1 MIIAEIICE
10 FIFMKFHK
18 YRKEYNQTKVKIC
31 NFNQSNINDSTKL
44 VLILVF

>member
-18 YRKEYNQTKVKIC
+18 YRKEYNQNKVKIC

-44 VLILVF
+44 V